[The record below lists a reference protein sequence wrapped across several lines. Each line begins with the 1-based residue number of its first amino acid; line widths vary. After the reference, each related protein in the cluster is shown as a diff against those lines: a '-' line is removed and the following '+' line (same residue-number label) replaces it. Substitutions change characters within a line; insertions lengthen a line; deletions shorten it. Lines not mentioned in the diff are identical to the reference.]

1 VGFEPTIS
9 AGERPQ
15 TYALSRAVTVV
26 NYELENIS
34 KVPWH
39 IFKYCS
45 DVSIGRLR
53 TAMNISQDG
62 QPLGGD
68 LNLRCPNYDAEGITT

>member
-1 VGFEPTIS
+1 MSNHGYI
-9 AGERPQ
+9 A
-15 TYALSRAVTVV
+15 SRVVTAV

-34 KVPWH
+34 KVLMP

-45 DVSIGRLR
+45 DVSIGGLR

-68 LNLRCPNYDAEGITT
+68 LNLGCPKYDAEGITT